1 MTKDDTAII
10 LRQILKAVRYMS
22 KKGVLHRDLKPE
34 NILITPKKEIK
45 IIDFN
50 LATLADEPK
59 YLFVRCGTAGYVAPE
74 ILKIKD

>member
-1 MTKDDTAII
+1 
-10 LRQILKAVRYMS
+10 MS
-22 KKGVLHRDLKPE
+22 KKGVLHRDLKPQ

-50 LATLADEPK
+50 LATLVDEQK
-59 YLFVRCGTAGYVAPE
+59 YLFVRCGTAGYVAPQ